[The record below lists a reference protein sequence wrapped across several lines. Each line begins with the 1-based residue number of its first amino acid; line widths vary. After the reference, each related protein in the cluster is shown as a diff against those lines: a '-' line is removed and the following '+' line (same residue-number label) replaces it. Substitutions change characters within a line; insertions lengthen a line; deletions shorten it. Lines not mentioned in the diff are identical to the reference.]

1 MMSGDGNGASPG
13 IGEDA
18 FVGDDSSY
26 DGSFDTVDAHSFDSF
41 MEQSQ
46 GFFVGRE
53 QIGQPVGNNAAA
65 QAADSPATGGNANG
79 YLDQDEFDRNN
90 LNGDDAISIDDVN
103 PNHPDST
110 RDRFMRE
117 ANLNGA
123 DRVDGDGNH
132 EEIETG
138 RGNDTVYANGGDD
151 VVYGQWGHDWISG
164 GDGNDIL
171 FGGANYDTVR
181 GNAGD
186 DMLFGGGGT
195 DSLVGGSGHDYLS
208 GNAGNDVYRG
218 GSGRDTFAFSEG
230 DGDDTI
236 VDFTNGLDKI
246 RIYGESDD
254 IGDISIARSGADVV
268 VSFEGTTVRIED
280 TARSEIEASDFIF

>member
-1 MMSGDGNGASPG
+1 MSGDGNGASHG

-26 DGSFDTVDAHSFDSF
+26 DGSFDTVDSHDFNSF
-41 MEQSQ
+41 MEQSR
-46 GFFVGRE
+46 GLSVDRSAV
-53 QIGQPVGNNAAA
+53 GQPVGQNAMA
-65 QAADSPATGGNANG
+65 QALDDPATGGNGNG
-79 YLDQDEFDRNN
+79 ILDGFEFDQNN
-90 LNGDDAISIDDVN
+90 HDGDNQVDMDDIA
-103 PNHPDST
+103 PNDPNST
-110 RDRFMRE
+110 RDRLSRE
-117 ANLNGA
+117 ANLDGA

-164 GDGNDIL
+164 GDGDDIL

-208 GNAGNDVYRG
+208 GNAGDDIYRG
-218 GSGRDTFAFSEG
+218 GSGRDVFAFNEG
-230 DGDDTI
+230 DGNGTI

-246 RIYGESDD
+246 RIYGDSDD
-254 IGDISIARSGADVV
+254 IGDINISSSGADVLLA
-268 VSFEGTTVRIED
+268 FDGTTVRIED
-280 TARSEIEASDFIF
+280 TARSEIDASDFIF